1 MEKYEINKY
10 LETFQEKIKDLESAL
25 DIKKIEEKNS
35 WLNEK
40 INAADFWNDS
50 KAALLVIEENK
61 ELVYK
66 LDSFKAFSNQ
76 LADIEEFLAM
86 EESEPEILADLEEM
100 IYELDKKLRDFEI
113 EILLN
118 EEYDKNNAIL
128 ELHPG
133 AGGVESMDWCEML
146 YRMYQ
151 RFCTSYKLKFEVIN
165 YLAGEEAGIK
175 SATIKVSGK
184 NAYGYLKCE
193 RGVHRLVRISPFDSN
208 KKRHTSF
215 CSIDVMPEI
224 GETTAVTIRPEDIRI
239 DVFRSSGAGGQSVNT
254 TDSAVRVTHLPTGL
268 VVSCQNERSQIANRE
283 SALIILK
290 SKLLDL
296 ELRKRAEELQAIKGT
311 KMDIGWGSQI
321 RSYVFCPYTL
331 VKDHRTDYENSNVQ
345 SVMDGNIM
353 VFIEKYL
360 KYLIGAHRE

>member
-10 LETFQEKIKDLESAL
+10 LETFRDKIKDLESAL
-25 DIKKIEEKNS
+25 DIKEISQKSNQ
-35 WLNEK
+35 LNEK
-40 INAADFWNDS
+40 INAADFWSDS
-50 KAALLVIEENK
+50 KLALSVIEENK

-66 LDSFKAFSNQ
+66 LDSFKAFSEQ
-76 LADIEEFLAM
+76 LNDIKEFLAM
-86 EESEPEILADLEEM
+86 ETAEILSDIEAM

-118 EEYDKNNAIL
+118 EEYDKNNAII

-146 YRMYQ
+146 FRMYQ
-151 RFCTSYKLKFEVIN
+151 RFCASYKLKFETIT

-175 SATIKVSGK
+175 SATIKISGK

-215 CSIDVMPEI
+215 CSIDVVPEI
-224 GETTAVTIRPEDIRI
+224 DETTNITIRSEDIRI

-254 TDSAVRVTHLPTGL
+254 TDSAVRVTHLPTGI

-283 SALIILK
+283 SALLILK

-296 ELRKRAEELQAIKGT
+296 EIQKRAEELQVIKGT

-360 KYLIGAHRE
+360 KYRIGAYRE